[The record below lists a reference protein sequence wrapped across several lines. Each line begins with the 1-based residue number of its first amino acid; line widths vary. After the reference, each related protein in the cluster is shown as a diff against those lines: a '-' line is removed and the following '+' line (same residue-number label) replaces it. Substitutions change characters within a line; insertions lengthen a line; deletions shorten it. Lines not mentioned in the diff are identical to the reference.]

1 MVTSVAPASRP
12 RPEQPQQP
20 ATPPSPVGS
29 PVPAWVTRKR
39 VIIAA
44 VALVLVAALAWYFLH
59 SKQAGATSYRFGAV
73 ERGDVQQT
81 VSSTGALSAVKTV
94 QVGTQ
99 VSGKVVAEYA
109 DFNDHV
115 TQGQLL
121 ARIDP
126 TLQEQA
132 VTDAQAQLAKAQAQL
147 AQARD
152 EYNRNQPLFQEK
164 FISASEFGTVK
175 VNLSVAEA
183 QVRSAQVTLD
193 RAKQNLAYTNIYAPI
208 NGVVVERNVDV
219 GQTVAASLSAPQLF
233 LIAQDLSQMQILASV
248 DESDISS
255 IKEGQEV
262 KFTVQSYPGRTFT
275 GSVQQVRLQSK
286 TTDNVVSYIAVVTL
300 QNPNGQLLPGMTATV
315 EFVTGSAKNVLTV
328 PNAALRFRPT
338 PEELAASG
346 LPDSAGTI
354 TRGGRPGGAGGSTG
368 AARRPQGG
376 GGAAG
381 GPGGQGGFGG
391 GGFGGG
397 QGGAG
402 GPGGPGGANRTRTR
416 TGGPGIIWTVDAA
429 GKLKPIRV
437 RSGLSDGQRT
447 QVMSQD
453 ASVKEGLKVIVGS
466 SLATQGAAPS
476 SQSPLTPQ
484 RGGGPR
490 GF

>member
-1 MVTSVAPASRP
+1 
-12 RPEQPQQP
+12 
-20 ATPPSPVGS
+20 
-29 PVPAWVTRKR
+29 VTRSR
-39 VIIAA
+39 VII
-44 VALVLVAALAWYFLH
+44 LVAALVVLAGLAWYFFH
-59 SKQAGATSYRFGAV
+59 AKSNGATSYRFGAV

-152 EYNRNQPLFQEK
+152 EYNRNLPLFQEK
-164 FISASEFGTVK
+164 FISASEFGTVQ
-175 VNLSVAEA
+175 VNLSVAQA
-183 QVRSAQVTLD
+183 GVKSAQVTLD
-193 RAKQNLAYTNIYAPI
+193 RAKQNLSYTNIYAPI

-286 TTDNVVSYIAVVTL
+286 TTDNVVSYTAVVSVA
-300 QNPNGQLLPGMTATV
+300 NPNGVLLPGMTATV
-315 EFVTGSAKNVLTV
+315 EFVTGSAKDVLTV

-338 PEELAASG
+338 AEELAAAG
-346 LPDSAGTI
+346 LPDTAGTI
-354 TRGGRPGGAGGSTG
+354 TFGRRGGGQGGAAGAGASTG
-368 AARRPQGG
+368 AARSPQ
-376 GGAAG
+376 
-381 GPGGQGGFGG
+381 GGQGGFGG
-391 GGFGGG
+391 GQGGFGGG
-397 QGGAG
+397 QGGQGRAG
-402 GPGGPGGANRTRTR
+402 GQGGAARARTR
-416 TGGPGIIWTVDAA
+416 TGGPAILWTTDAA
-429 GKLKPIRV
+429 GKLKPVRV

-447 QVMSQD
+447 QISSQD
-453 ASVKEGLKVIVGS
+453 PTVKEGMKVIIGS
-466 SLATQGAAPS
+466 SLA
-476 SQSPLTPQ
+476 SQASDATTTRSPLTPQ
-484 RGGGPR
+484 RGGPR

>member
-12 RPEQPQQP
+12 RTEQPQP
-20 ATPPSPVGS
+20 TPPAPKPSGS
-29 PVPAWVTRKR
+29 PVEGWATRSR
-39 VIIAA
+39 ILIAA
-44 VALVLVAALAWYFLH
+44 AVIVVLAGLAWYFLH
-59 SKQAGATSYRFGAV
+59 SKSAGATAYRFGV
-73 ERGDVQQT
+73 VQRGDVQQT

-132 VTDAQAQLAKAQAQL
+132 VTDAQAQLARAQAQL

-152 EYNRNQPLFQEK
+152 EYNRNLPLFQEK
-164 FISASEFGTVK
+164 FISASEFGTVQ
-175 VNLSVAEA
+175 VNLSVAQA
-183 QVRSAQVTLD
+183 QVKSAQVTLD

-255 IKEGQEV
+255 IKEGQEA
-262 KFTVQSYPGRTFT
+262 KFTVQSYPGRNFT
-275 GSVQQVRLQSK
+275 GTVQQVRLQSK
-286 TTDNVVSYIAVVTL
+286 TTDNVVSYTVVVSV
-300 QNPNGQLLPGMTATV
+300 QNPNGVLLPGMTATV
-315 EFVTGSAKNVLTV
+315 EFVTASAKDVLTV

-346 LPDSAGTI
+346 LPDTAGTV
-354 TRGGRPGGAGGSTG
+354 TFGRRPGGAGGAGGAGASTG
-368 AARRPQGG
+368 AARAAQG
-376 GGAAG
+376 
-381 GPGGQGGFGG
+381 GGQGGFGG

-397 QGGAG
+397 QGG
-402 GPGGPGGANRTRTR
+402 PGGQGRAGGANRVRTR
-416 TGGPGIIWTVDAA
+416 TGGPAVIWTVDAS

-437 RSGLSDGQRT
+437 RSGISDGQHT
-447 QVMSQD
+447 QVSSQD
-453 ASVKEGLKVIVGS
+453 PALKEGLKVIVGS
-466 SLATQGAAPS
+466 SLASQAGNTPS
-476 SQSPLTPQ
+476 SSPLTPQ
-484 RGGGPR
+484 RGGPR